1 MTDPCPQY
9 QKTHVYIDYYMS
21 VVGDP
26 NPITQTIKAGDFI
39 DLLKDIESSERGS
52 FLNNYTFDIY
62 HFPEMH
68 EKPVYASEFT
78 KNRYNMDGDELLEYF
93 VDRNNTVIVGNI
105 QRILGVGTCELRF
118 SN

>member
-39 DLLKDIESSERGS
+39 GVRSACNLNMRCAWRGQ
-52 FLNNYTFDIY
+52 FHHD
-62 HFPEMH
+62 MH
-68 EKPVYASEFT
+68 Q
-78 KNRYNMDGDELLEYF
+78 NL
-93 VDRNNTVIVGNI
+93 
-105 QRILGVGTCELRF
+105 
-118 SN
+118 